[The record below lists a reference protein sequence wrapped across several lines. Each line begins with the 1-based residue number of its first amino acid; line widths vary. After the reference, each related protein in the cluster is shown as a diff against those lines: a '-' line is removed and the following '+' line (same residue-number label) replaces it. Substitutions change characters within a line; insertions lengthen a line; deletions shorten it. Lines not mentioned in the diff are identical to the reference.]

1 MYPFTL
7 MNSREEKKTAQEQN
21 ILLLVGQHI
30 LFLQLRTVSEQSKKK
45 NSVQEKSQR
54 IFCILSCKERRDE
67 KKRKKKRKGGGKNTT
82 NTVEGVLCVLG
93 FILHP
98 FLVLFLSKP
107 AVAQIPLNIT
117 ELWAL
122 LSHWTA
128 ESSAWGG
135 TLSEKNFSEKNS

>member
-7 MNSREEKKTAQEQN
+7 MNSREEKKTAREQN
-21 ILLLVGQHI
+21 MLLLVGQYI

-45 NSVQEKSQR
+45 NSVREKSQR

-67 KKRKKKRKGGGKNTT
+67 KKRKKKRKEKKKTT

-93 FILHP
+93 FLLHP

-122 LSHWTA
+122 LSH
-128 ESSAWGG
+128 
-135 TLSEKNFSEKNS
+135 